1 MNHHAALIQ
10 LPIGLES
17 NCKGI
22 IDLIE
27 QKAIYFNGKFG
38 ETACLDEIPA
48 ENRVEASER
57 RHELIEYLSNC
68 DEIMGEMY
76 LEERPIKE
84 SDIKA
89 AIRRSCLKRT
99 FTPVLVGTAL
109 KNKGV
114 QPLLDAVIEY
124 LPNPG
129 EVQNFALREE
139 KDKESKQVLLD
150 PSRTNKNPFVALAFK
165 LEAGKFGQLTYMRCY
180 QGMLKKGKRK
190 TWTSLFLFFITLIVM
205 IDSLKKTIYFS

>member
-1 MNHHAALIQ
+1 
-10 LPIGLES
+10 
-17 NCKGI
+17 
-22 IDLIE
+22 
-27 QKAIYFNGKFG
+27 
-38 ETACLDEIPA
+38 
-48 ENRVEASER
+48 
-57 RHELIEYLSNC
+57 
-68 DEIMGEMY
+68 MGEMY

-129 EVQNFALREE
+129 EVQNVALKEE
-139 KDKESKQVLLD
+139 KDKEPTKVLLD

-180 QGMLKKGKRK
+180 QGMLKKGKK
-190 TWTSLFLFFITLIVM
+190 IT
-205 IDSLKKTIYFS
+205 

>member
-1 MNHHAALIQ
+1 MNHHAAFIQ
-10 LPIGLES
+10 IPIGLES
-17 NCKGI
+17 NCSGI

-27 QKAIYFNGKFG
+27 EKALYFDGKYG
-38 ETACLDEIPA
+38 ETLRLDEIPQDSRTEAA
-48 ENRVEASER
+48 ERK
-57 RHELIEYLSNC
+57 HELIEYLSNC
-68 DEIMGEMY
+68 DDVMGEMY
-76 LEERPIKE
+76 LEEKSITN

-114 QPLLDAVIEY
+114 QPLLDAVLEY

-129 EVQNFALREE
+129 EVENFALREKSDQEPE
-139 KDKESKQVLLD
+139 KVLLD
-150 PSRTNKNPFVALAFK
+150 PSRNNTNPFVALAFK

-180 QGMLKKGKRK
+180 QGILQKGVY
-190 TWTSLFLFFITLIVM
+190 INLI
-205 IDSLKKTIYFS
+205 SELA